1 MFHKQVFQVSKYRQ
15 LYTHPLVIVVIVL
28 FMSPTDSMGYTLIK
42 RPEEVRKSSV
52 FEMLVYVLHAVYALY
67 GC

>member
-1 MFHKQVFQVSKYRQ
+1 MFKVSKYRQ

-28 FMSPTDSMGYTLIK
+28 SMSPTDATGYTLIK

-52 FEMLVYVLHAVYALY
+52 FEMVVYVLHVVYALY